1 MKKCFY
7 AILLASGLGLIPAAA
22 AQAASSTILHRFS
35 GSDGEDPQTALT
47 LGSDGRFYGT
57 TLAAGQFGRGTV
69 FAIDPSTGSLTTL
82 HHFTSQE
89 GSDAFGQL
97 LLASDGSFYGTTRSG
112 GNDNVNCA
120 AGCGTV
126 YRISPSGDYATL
138 HFMTVAEGAT
148 LQGGLIEG
156 RDGLL
161 YGTATQ
167 GGSAGCGTVYAFS
180 RDDLSVKRLHS
191 FNCTSEGRFP
201 YGRLVQA
208 TDNFLYG
215 TTSEGAAGEEGTVYR
230 LRPDG
235 SHFKTLAQF
244 ADASAGCQPK
254 AGLIQASDGNLYGAA
269 EECGNYGAGALF
281 SVTLKGALSPIYQF
295 DKDGYARDGKNS
307 TAELL
312 QGPDGKLYGTA
323 PIGGLPVEDP
333 NRSGTVFRINR
344 SGTKFKLHHTFVQ
357 APDGSHPT
365 TGLTLGP
372 DGNLYG
378 VTPVGGNEPWP
389 GLGTVYKLTISN

>member
-1 MKKCFY
+1 
-7 AILLASGLGLIPAAA
+7 
-22 AQAASSTILHRFS
+22 
-35 GSDGEDPQTALT
+35 
-47 LGSDGRFYGT
+47 
-57 TLAAGQFGRGTV
+57 
-69 FAIDPSTGSLTTL
+69 
-82 HHFTSQE
+82 
-89 GSDAFGQL
+89 
-97 LLASDGSFYGTTRSG
+97 
-112 GNDNVNCA
+112 
-120 AGCGTV
+120 
-126 YRISPSGDYATL
+126 
-138 HFMTVAEGAT
+138 
-148 LQGGLIEG
+148 
-156 RDGLL
+156 
-161 YGTATQ
+161 
-167 GGSAGCGTVYAFS
+167 
-180 RDDLSVKRLHS
+180 LHS

-208 TDNFLYG
+208 TDNFLHG

-244 ADASAGCQPK
+244 ADANAGCQPK
-254 AGLIQASDGNLYGAA
+254 AGLIQASNGDLYGAT
-269 EECGNYGAGALF
+269 EDCGNYGAGALY

-295 DKDGYARDGKNS
+295 DKDGYARDGKNP

-323 PIGGLPVEDP
+323 PIGGLPVEAP
-333 NRSGTVFRINR
+333 NRSGTVFRIDR
-344 SGTKFKLHHTFVQ
+344 SGTKFKLHHTFQQ

-365 TGLTLGP
+365 TGLTMGL